1 MTEEEKGLIEQAQNG
16 DSAAFGQLYD
26 RYAERIYRFI
36 FLKTGHK
43 SDTEDLLHEVFLA
56 SWRTI
61 GGYQLRGGIPFTSW
75 LYRIAGNRVI
85 DWYRTR
91 KNGVSL
97 DEMMESNT
105 LPIELASTGHTA
117 LLEALDRGFAM
128 DGVMRG
134 IRTLNETEQ
143 TILLMRY
150 VEDLSPEETGH
161 ATGKTA
167 AAVRL
172 IQHRA
177 LLKLKKNLEI
187 TDEQPI
193 TRTS

>member
-1 MTEEEKGLIEQAQNG
+1 MTEEEKGFIEQAQNG
-16 DSAAFGQLYD
+16 DSAAFGVLYD

-43 SDTEDLLHEVFLA
+43 SDAEDLLHEVFLA
-56 SWRTI
+56 GWRTI
-61 GGYQLRGGIPFTSW
+61 HGYELRGGIPFTSW

-91 KNGVSL
+91 KSTSSL

-105 LPIELASTGHTA
+105 FPIELASTGHTA
-117 LLEALDRGFAM
+117 LLEALDRGLAM
-128 DGVMRG
+128 DAVIKG
-134 IRTLNETEQ
+134 IRALNETEQ

-150 VEDLSPEETGH
+150 VEDLSPEEVGH

-167 AAVRL
+167 GAVRL

-177 LLKLKKNLEI
+177 LTKLKKNLEI

>member
-1 MTEEEKGLIEQAQNG
+1 MTEEEENLIESAQNG
-16 DSAAFGQLYD
+16 DSAAFGKLYD

-36 FLKTGHK
+36 FLKTGQK
-43 SDTEDLLHEVFLA
+43 GDSEDLLHEVFLA

-61 GGYQLRGGIPFTSW
+61 QSYELRNATPFTSW

-91 KNGVSL
+91 KGTASL

-105 LPIELASTGHTA
+105 LPIELASTGHSG

-128 DGVMRG
+128 DAVMKGVRS
-134 IRTLNETEQ
+134 LNDTEQ
-143 TILLMRY
+143 TVILMRY
-150 VEDLSPEETGH
+150 VEDLSPEET
-161 ATGKTA
+161 ALAIGKTA
-167 AAVRL
+167 GAVRL

-177 LLKLKKNLEI
+177 IAKLKKKLEI
-187 TDEQPI
+187 PHEQF

>member
-1 MTEEEKGLIEQAQNG
+1 MTEEEKGLIESAQNG
-16 DSAAFGQLYD
+16 DSAAFGALYD

-43 SDTEDLLHEVFLA
+43 NDTEDLLHEVFLA
-56 SWRTI
+56 GWRTI
-61 GGYQLRGGIPFTSW
+61 GSYELRSTIPFTSW

-91 KNGVSL
+91 KNNSSL
-97 DEMMESNT
+97 DEMTESNT
-105 LPIELASTGHTA
+105 LPVELASTGHAA

-128 DGVMRG
+128 DAVMKG
-134 IRTLNETEQ
+134 IRELNDTEQ

-150 VEDLSPEETGH
+150 VEDLSPEEAAH

-167 AAVRL
+167 AGVRL

-177 LLKLKKNLEI
+177 IAKLKKKLEM
-187 TDEQPI
+187 DHEQAI

>member
-1 MTEEEKGLIEQAQNG
+1 MTEEEKGLIESAQNG

-43 SDTEDLLHEVFLA
+43 SDAEDLMHEVFLA
-56 SWRTI
+56 GWRTV
-61 GGYQLRGGIPFTSW
+61 GSYQPRSGIPFTSW

-91 KNGVSL
+91 KSNSSL
-97 DEMMESNT
+97 DEMTESNT
-105 LPIELASTGHTA
+105 LPVELASTGHAA

-128 DGVMRG
+128 DAVMKG
-134 IRTLNETEQ
+134 IRSLNGTEQ
-143 TILLMRY
+143 TVLLMRY
-150 VEDLSPEETGH
+150 VEDLSPEETAH

-167 AAVRL
+167 GAVRL

-177 LLKLKKNLEI
+177 LTKLKKLLQV
-187 TDEQPI
+187 TDERPI
-193 TRTS
+193 ARTS

>member
-1 MTEEEKGLIEQAQNG
+1 MTEEEKILIESAQNG

-43 SDTEDLLHEVFLA
+43 NDAEDIMHEVFLA
-56 SWRTI
+56 GWRTI
-61 GGYQLRGGIPFTSW
+61 GSYELRSSIPFTSW
-75 LYRIAGNRVI
+75 LYRIASNRVI

-91 KNGVSL
+91 KSNSSL

-105 LPIELASTGHTA
+105 LPVELASTGHA
-117 LLEALDRGFAM
+117 GLLEALDRGFAI
-128 DGVMRG
+128 DAVMKG
-134 IRTLNETEQ
+134 IRSLNDTEQ
-143 TILLMRY
+143 SVLLMRY
-150 VEDLSPEETGH
+150 VEDLSPEET
-161 ATGKTA
+161 ANAIGKTA
-167 AAVRL
+167 GAVRL

-177 LLKLKKNLEI
+177 LAKLKKKLEAPH
-187 TDEQPI
+187 EQL

>member
-1 MTEEEKGLIEQAQNG
+1 MTEEEKVLIESAQNG

-43 SDTEDLLHEVFLA
+43 GDSEDLLHEVFLA
-56 SWRTI
+56 GWRTI
-61 GGYQLRGGIPFTSW
+61 GSYELRGNIPFTSW

-91 KNGVSL
+91 KGTASL
-97 DEMMESNT
+97 DELMESNT
-105 LPIELASTGHTA
+105 LPIELASTGHA
-117 LLEALDRGFAM
+117 GLLEALDRGFAM
-128 DGVMRG
+128 DAVMRG
-134 IRTLNETEQ
+134 IRSLNETEQ
-143 TILLMRY
+143 SVLLMRY
-150 VEDLSPEETGH
+150 VEDLSPEEVGH

-167 AAVRL
+167 GAVRL

-177 LLKLKKNLEI
+177 LLKLKKLLAVQN
-187 TDEQPI
+187 EQF

>member
-1 MTEEEKGLIEQAQNG
+1 MTEEEKGLIESAQNG
-16 DSAAFGQLYD
+16 DSASFGKLYD

-43 SDTEDLLHEVFLA
+43 SDTEDLLHEVFLS

-61 GGYQLRGGIPFTSW
+61 DSYQLRGGIPFTSW

-91 KNGVSL
+91 KGNSSL
-97 DEMMESNT
+97 DEMMET
-105 LPIELASTGHTA
+105 GALPIELASTSHTA
-117 LLEALDRGFAM
+117 LLEALDRGFEM
-128 DGVMRG
+128 DIVMKALRG
-134 IRTLNETEQ
+134 LKEVEQ

-150 VEDLSPEETGH
+150 VEDLSPEEIAH
-161 ATGKTA
+161 ATEKTGS
-167 AAVRL
+167 AVRL

-177 LLKLKKNLEI
+177 LAKLKKILEI
-187 TDEQPI
+187 SHERTA